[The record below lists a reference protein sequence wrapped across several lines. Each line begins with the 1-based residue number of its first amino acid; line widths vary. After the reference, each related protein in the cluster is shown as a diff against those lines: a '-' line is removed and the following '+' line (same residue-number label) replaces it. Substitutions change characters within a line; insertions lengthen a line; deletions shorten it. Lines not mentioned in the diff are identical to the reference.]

1 MTLQDRAGLAGAR
14 RVVVKVGS
22 SSISGENAGKIGPI
36 VDALAEAH
44 ARGTEVVLVSSGA
57 IATGMPFLL
66 LDARPSDLAT
76 QQAAAAVGQNVLIY
90 RYQEA
95 LRPFEIVAGQVL
107 LTAGDLENPTHRSNA
122 RRAMERLLGLRIL
135 PIVNENDTVATHEIR
150 FGDND
155 RLAALVA
162 HLVRADALVLLSDVD
177 ALHDGPPGRPGSRR
191 VPLVASAADLAD
203 VVVGG
208 TGGAGV
214 GTGGMATKL
223 AAAGI
228 ATSSGV
234 PVLLTSAALAG
245 EGLTGADVGTWFTA
259 TGRRRRTRLLWLA
272 HAARSRGALV
282 LDDGAVRAVRD
293 RGASLLP
300 AGVREVRGDFEAG
313 DAVDLLDPAG
323 LVLARG
329 LVGYASEEV
338 PALLGRSTSDLAR
351 DLGPGWDRV
360 LVHRDDLVLVS
371 PPPR

>member
-162 HLVRADALVLLSDVD
+162 QLIGADALVLLSDIETLYTRPPDEPGAVPITRVD
-177 ALHDGPPGRPGSRR
+177 FGDELAGYQFGS
-191 VPLVASAADLAD
+191 
-203 VVVGG
+203 VVVNSVG
-208 TGGAGV
+208 TGGA
-214 GTGGMATKL
+214 ATKVSAARL
-223 AAAGI
+223 ASAAGI
-228 ATSSGV
+228 A
-234 PVLLTSAALAG
+234 VLVTSADLVHAALRG
-245 EGLTGADVGTWFTA
+245 DEVGTWFA
-259 TGRRRRTRLLWLA
+259 PNPHPAAPSITG
-272 HAARSRGALV
+272 S
-282 LDDGAVRAVRD
+282 VRV
-293 RGASLLP
+293 P
-300 AGVREVRGDFEAG
+300 EA
-313 DAVDLLDPAG
+313 
-323 LVLARG
+323 
-329 LVGYASEEV
+329 
-338 PALLGRSTSDLAR
+338 
-351 DLGPGWDRV
+351 
-360 LVHRDDLVLVS
+360 
-371 PPPR
+371 